1 MVHRDYISVDR
12 LRNDDFISINDR
24 ERDISGGF
32 GKACLSRDLYRMATR
47 FDFFRMLSIYYAGP
61 GIFIS
66 NAILMTTVYLQTWVL
81 VVLALAGA
89 YLISSGTLREAEGIG
104 LREDEAEQTTEE
116 EPAPDEEQTENRRLL
131 MDADRHL
138 MQDGFYGDP
147 TAATEVP
154 EEEEP
159 EEEPVDAAAALTA
172 GVDDTIDDY
181 YTSFY
186 DPGGN
191 AGSGNDEGNY
201 EVPTAGGYSYSTEY
215 VDPAVPTTAGGQ
227 GASGGSSSTAVV
239 SADPVRITLHGSTS
253 MPLSRC
259 RRPSGGRAPKSLNN
273 SLRSTMSLKP
283 VSGIW
288 THLLV
293 SHLLFSWV

>member
-1 MVHRDYISVDR
+1 MGFV
-12 LRNDDFISINDR
+12 SINGF
-24 ERDISGGF
+24 EIKISGGN
-32 GKACLSRDLYRMATR
+32 GEVCVSRDLYRVATR
-47 FDFFRMLSIYYAGP
+47 FDFFRMLSVYYSGP
-61 GIFIS
+61 GFFIN

-116 EPAPDEEQTENRRLL
+116 EPAPDEPPTENRRLL

-147 TAATEVP
+147 TATTEVP

-181 YTSFY
+181 YTDFY
-186 DPGGN
+186 NPGGN
-191 AGSGNDEGNY
+191 TGSGNDEGNY
-201 EVPTAGGYSYSTEY
+201 EGPTAGGYSYSTEY
-215 VDPAVPTTAGGQ
+215 VDPAVPETAGGQ
-227 GASGGSSSTAVV
+227 GASDGSSSTSVV
-239 SADPVRITLHGSTS
+239 RAADAVRITLHGSTS

-259 RRPSGGRAPKSLNN
+259 RRPSRGRAPKSLNN
-273 SLRSTMSLKP
+273 SLRSTMTPKQ

-293 SHLLFSWV
+293 SHPSFSWV